1 MYANL
6 KKKYGQN
13 FLIDKNILS
22 KIANLIPA
30 ENLAI
35 LEIGPGDG
43 RLTDAI
49 ISKKPSKM
57 LLIEIDNNLMKFL
70 SNKYKTLKFINILN
84 EDFLNI
90 KIKEDYDLVIS
101 NLPYNISSQIIVKL
115 SLMENLPE
123 RLVLMFQK
131 EFAMRLIDLKINSIN
146 SLIKC
151 FYDIKL
157 NFHVSKTCFRPIPK
171 VNSSVMTFSKKEK
184 GLLENDEIEGFIGFK
199 RTLFSYKRKSLKN
212 LLKGYNLEK
221 KFNLDL
227 RVENLELEELI
238 KIFRTIN
245 S

>member
-22 KIANLIPA
+22 KIAHLIPA
-30 ENLAI
+30 ENLDI

-49 ISKKPSKM
+49 ISKKPSKL
-57 LLIEIDNNLMKFL
+57 LLIEIDNNLFKIL
-70 SNKYKTLKFINILN
+70 SNKYKNLKFINILN

-90 KIKEDYDLVIS
+90 KIKDDYDLVIS

-184 GLLENDEIEGFIGFK
+184 GLLKKDEIESFIGFK

>member
-6 KKKYGQN
+6 KKKYSQN
-13 FLIDKNILS
+13 FLIDKNILY
-22 KIANLIPA
+22 KIINLIPS

-49 ISKKPSKM
+49 ISKKPSKL
-57 LLIEIDNNLMKFL
+57 LLIEIDSILIKFL
-70 SNKYKTLKFINILN
+70 LEKYSKFNFINVVN

-90 KIKEDYDLVIS
+90 KIKENYDLVIS

-115 SLMENLPE
+115 SLMKNLPE
-123 RLVLMFQK
+123 NLVLMFQK

-146 SLIKC
+146 SLIRC

-171 VNSSVMTFSKKEK
+171 VNSSVLSFSKKEK
-184 GLLENDEIEGFIGFK
+184 ALIENNEIESFIKFK
-199 RTLFSYKRKSLKN
+199 QTLFSYKRKSLRN
-212 LLKGYNLEK
+212 LLREYKLEK

-227 RVENLELEELI
+227 RVENLKLDELI

-245 S
+245 F

>member
-57 LLIEIDNNLMKFL
+57 LLIEIDNNLIKFL

>member
-6 KKKYGQN
+6 KKKYSQN

-22 KIANLIPA
+22 KIVNLIPS

-49 ISKKPSKM
+49 ISKKPSKL
-57 LLIEIDNNLMKFL
+57 LLIEIDNSLIKSL
-70 SNKYKTLKFINILN
+70 LDKYKEFKFINIVN
-84 EDFLNI
+84 EDFLNT
-90 KIKEDYDLVIS
+90 KIKENYDLVIS
-101 NLPYNISSQIIVKL
+101 NLPYNISSQVIVKL
-115 SLMENLPE
+115 SIMKNLPE
-123 RLVLMFQK
+123 MLVLMFQK

-146 SLIKC
+146 SLIRC
-151 FYDIKL
+151 FYEIKL

-171 VNSSVMTFSKKEK
+171 VNSSVLTFSKKEK
-184 GLLENDEIEGFIGFK
+184 ALIENNEIESFINFK
-199 RTLFSYKRKSLKN
+199 RTLFSHKRKSLRN
-212 LLKGYNLEK
+212 LLKEYKLEK

-227 RVENLELEELI
+227 RVENLKLDELI

>member
-6 KKKYGQN
+6 KKKYSQN

-22 KIANLIPA
+22 KIVNLIPSK
-30 ENLAI
+30 NLAI

-49 ISKKPSKM
+49 ISKKPSKL
-57 LLIEIDNNLMKFL
+57 LLIEIDNSLIKFL
-70 SNKYKTLKFINILN
+70 LDKYSEFKFIDIVN

-90 KIKEDYDLVIS
+90 KIKENYDLVIS

-115 SLMENLPE
+115 SLMKNLPE
-123 RLVLMFQK
+123 KLVLMFQK

-146 SLIKC
+146 SLIRC
-151 FYDIKL
+151 FYEIKL

-171 VNSSVMTFSKKEK
+171 VNSSVLTFSKKEK
-184 GLLENDEIEGFIGFK
+184 ALIENNEIESFINFK
-199 RTLFSYKRKSLKN
+199 RTLFSYKRKSLRN
-212 LLKGYNLEK
+212 LLREYKLEK

-227 RVENLELEELI
+227 RVENLKLDELI

>member
-57 LLIEIDNNLMKFL
+57 LLIEIDNNLIKFL

-90 KIKEDYDLVIS
+90 KIKEEYDLVIS

-212 LLKGYNLEK
+212 LLKRYNLEK

>member
-13 FLIDKNILS
+13 FLIDKNILY

-30 ENLAI
+30 ENLDI

-49 ISKKPSKM
+49 ISKKPSKL
-57 LLIEIDNNLMKFL
+57 LLIEIDNNLFKIL
-70 SNKYKTLKFINILN
+70 SNKYKNLKFINILN

-90 KIKEDYDLVIS
+90 KIKDDYDLVIS

-184 GLLENDEIEGFIGFK
+184 GLLKKDEIESFIGFK

-212 LLKGYNLEK
+212 LLKGYDLEK

-227 RVENLELEELI
+227 RVENLKLEELI

>member
-1 MYANL
+1 MYENL

-30 ENLAI
+30 ENLDI

-49 ISKKPSKM
+49 ISKKPSKL
-57 LLIEIDNNLMKFL
+57 LLIEIDNNLFKIL
-70 SNKYKTLKFINILN
+70 SNKYKNLKFINILN

-90 KIKEDYDLVIS
+90 KIKDDYDLVIS

-184 GLLENDEIEGFIGFK
+184 GLLKKDEIESFIGFK

-212 LLKGYNLEK
+212 LLKGYDLEK

-227 RVENLELEELI
+227 RVENLKLEELI

>member
-6 KKKYGQN
+6 KKKYSQN

-22 KIANLIPA
+22 KIVNLIPSK
-30 ENLAI
+30 NLAI

-49 ISKKPSKM
+49 ISKKPSKL
-57 LLIEIDNNLMKFL
+57 LLIEIDNSLIKFL
-70 SNKYKTLKFINILN
+70 LDKYSEFKFIDIVN

-90 KIKEDYDLVIS
+90 KIKENYDLVIS

-115 SLMENLPE
+115 SLMKNLPE
-123 RLVLMFQK
+123 KLVLMFQK

-184 GLLENDEIEGFIGFK
+184 GLLKKDEIESFIGFK

>member
-30 ENLAI
+30 ENLDI

-49 ISKKPSKM
+49 ISKKPSKL
-57 LLIEIDNNLMKFL
+57 LLIEIDNNLFKIL
-70 SNKYKTLKFINILN
+70 SNKYKNLKFINILN

-90 KIKEDYDLVIS
+90 KIKDDYDLVIS

-131 EFAMRLIDLKINSIN
+131 EFAMRLIDSKINSIN

-184 GLLENDEIEGFIGFK
+184 GLLKKDEIESFIGFK